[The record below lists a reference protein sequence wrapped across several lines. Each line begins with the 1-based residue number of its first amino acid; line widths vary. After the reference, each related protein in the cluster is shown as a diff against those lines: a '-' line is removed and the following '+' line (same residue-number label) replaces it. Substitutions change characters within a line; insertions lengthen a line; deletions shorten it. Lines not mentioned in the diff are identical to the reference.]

1 MKRAIVIILDSVGI
15 GHAPDAAAFG
25 DEGANTLCNT
35 VNATGLKLPQLSRLG
50 LGNINQVDCLEGVDE
65 PIASYGRMFE
75 VSQGKD
81 TTIGHWEIAGL
92 KIDRPLP
99 TYPDGFPP
107 EVMDAFHAA
116 IGQVSLVN
124 KPYSGTEIIAEY
136 GEEHIRTGHPIV
148 YTSND
153 SVFQIAAHEDVIPVE
168 QLYDMC
174 RQARAILTG
183 EHAVARVIARPFVGT
198 PGNFTRTANRKDFS
212 LSPFEDT
219 ILDQLKSAG
228 YDVISVGKIE
238 DIYNGQ
244 GITASHHI
252 DSNLDGIKQTI
263 ELMKQP
269 FEGLLFTNLVDFDA
283 KYGHRRNPRGYAD
296 ALLEFDQFV
305 PEIIAAM
312 EMDDLLIITAD
323 HGNDPTYHGTDHTR
337 EAVPVLVYGK
347 QRSAKAL
354 GDITGFYAVA
364 ASLADYFVVRGT
376 GRGESLL

>member
-35 VNATGLKLPQLSRLG
+35 VSATGLKLPQLSRMG
-50 LGNINQVDCLEGVDE
+50 LGNINQVYCLEGVDE

-92 KIDRPLP
+92 KIDRLLP

-174 RQARAILTG
+174 RQKHDCIC
-183 EHAVARVIARPFVGT
+183 
-198 PGNFTRTANRKDFS
+198 
-212 LSPFEDT
+212 
-219 ILDQLKSAG
+219 
-228 YDVISVGKIE
+228 
-238 DIYNGQ
+238 
-244 GITASHHI
+244 
-252 DSNLDGIKQTI
+252 
-263 ELMKQP
+263 
-269 FEGLLFTNLVDFDA
+269 
-283 KYGHRRNPRGYAD
+283 
-296 ALLEFDQFV
+296 
-305 PEIIAAM
+305 
-312 EMDDLLIITAD
+312 
-323 HGNDPTYHGTDHTR
+323 
-337 EAVPVLVYGK
+337 
-347 QRSAKAL
+347 
-354 GDITGFYAVA
+354 
-364 ASLADYFVVRGT
+364 
-376 GRGESLL
+376 